1 MSYFYFIKFS
11 LLLIFRTAQIV
22 PRLLAVLVSFTYS
35 SYKTFYLLFVKTC
48 FIRKILYNK
57 FAWLIHYSYL
67 GNLPNVLYKVWN
79 YANKIVDELN
89 HMGIL
94 WRMRCSNSHLMNLTK
109 GDTRG
114 LCKTLI
120 SCKPRRTVKV
130 EILVEIWVL
139 INSGLRLNHRNLPSA
154 TKFAPLNFLFTINVL
169 PT

>member
-1 MSYFYFIKFS
+1 MNIYRLRSIPILVHANLFCHYILNLSYFYFIFYFIKF
-11 LLLIFRTAQIV
+11 LLFLIFRTAQIV

-94 WRMRCSNSHLMNLTK
+94 WGRGCSNSHLMNLTK
-109 GDTRG
+109 GGRG
-114 LCKTLI
+114 VCAN
-120 SCKPRRTVKV
+120 SH
-130 EILVEIWVL
+130 IL
-139 INSGLRLNHRNLPSA
+139 
-154 TKFAPLNFLFTINVL
+154 
-169 PT
+169 